1 MSRLTRTLGA
11 ALAIALIVTGCAT
24 QTHQLSTGATDLPSR
39 VELADTPFFAQD
51 QHQCGPAS
59 LATALSAAGYSADP
73 RQLEAQ
79 VFVPALAGS
88 LQADMLAGARRQ
100 GALALLVTGSLST
113 LFAEVAHGTPVIV
126 LQNLGLSIAPR
137 WHYAVVVGFDLR
149 RREVVLRSGLNRRE
163 VMAMSTFEH
172 TWARSNYWGMLIPR
186 SGQFPRS
193 ADRTEVEKTLVQ
205 LEKYADP
212 TAMLSWYQQA
222 AERWPESLVF
232 LIGLGQLAY
241 HQGQLQDAERAFR
254 QATDRHPQSAAA
266 VNNLAIVLQRLGR
279 LDEALAYADKAV
291 ALGGPWQAAAQATR
305 DDIRRNRRT
314 GASQ

>member
-1 MSRLTRTLGA
+1 M
-11 ALAIALIVTGCAT
+11 ALNSSPA
-24 QTHQLSTGATDLPSR
+24 HTD
-39 VELADTPFFAQD
+39 VEADAGLASVAQ
-51 QHQCGPAS
+51 A
-59 LATALSAAGYSADP
+59 
-73 RQLEAQ
+73 
-79 VFVPALAGS
+79 
-88 LQADMLAGARRQ
+88 
-100 GALALLVTGSLST
+100 
-113 LFAEVAHGTPVIV
+113 
-126 LQNLGLSIAPR
+126 
-137 WHYAVVVGFDLR
+137 
-149 RREVVLRSGLNRRE
+149 
-163 VMAMSTFEH
+163 FE
-172 TWARSNYWGMLIPR
+172 R
-186 SGQFPRS
+186 
-193 ADRTEVEKTLVQ
+193 
-205 LEKYADP
+205 
-212 TAMLSWYQQA
+212 A

>member
-1 MSRLTRTLGA
+1 MSVLAWLEQHPTRYSTDDCFFYTRCMSLFDKRRDRARALECFA
-11 ALAIALIVTGCAT
+11 AMRKRGVRPDLVAYNTAVSVCGRTG
-24 QTHQLSTGATDLPSR
+24 DL
-39 VELADTPFFAQD
+39 
-51 QHQCGPAS
+51 
-59 LATALSAAGYSADP
+59 
-73 RQLEAQ
+73 
-79 VFVPALAGS
+79 
-88 LQADMLAGARRQ
+88 Q